1 MGHHHAISA
10 DIQYKVN
17 YDMYTLQHC
26 GYIILLLVGDMWQ
39 WVKVASNEK
48 GVCGYK
54 DSNKYPEIKPLDEL
68 VSFQNKNPKIAVEV

>member
-26 GYIILLLVGDMWQ
+26 GYIILLLVGGANVVVGKSDLD
-39 WVKVASNEK
+39 EK

-54 DSNKYPEIKPLDEL
+54 DRNKYPKIKPLDEL
-68 VSFQNKNPKIAVEV
+68 VSFQNKNLKIVEV

>member
-26 GYIILLLVGDMWQ
+26 GYIYSIVSRRCICVVGESGLD
-39 WVKVASNEK
+39 EK

-68 VSFQNKNPKIAVEV
+68 VSFQKKNPKIVEV